1 MKKRILRLTILI
13 AILAGLVMYKDGL
26 SIFFNSPTAQAV
38 GDLSVDWGVLEGNPI
53 FVVSNMVP
61 GDDESRSVTVNNDAA
76 SSRPVSVRGIKTSE
90 SGILASAFS
99 FVISEGGS
107 DIYGGTSLTGP
118 KTLQDFFTESAA
130 IDGIFLSNLASG
142 ASTIYTFT
150 ATFNT
155 QSGNE
160 FQDRQL
166 IFDLKIGIIVAVPIE
181 CSLITFSGNPIFG
194 TEKRDILQGTPGNDL
209 IIALEE
215 NDIIVSGDGDDCIVG
230 GTGNDS
236 ILAGNGNDIIA
247 GGAGKDSI
255 RSEAGNDAVQ
265 GEAGIDSIWGG
276 PGDDII
282 SGGDDQDSIYGEG
295 DNDQIRGNNGNDS
308 LNGGAGNDTII
319 GDAGV
324 DSINGYTGI
333 DTCDGEMKLSCEF

>member
-99 FVISEGGS
+99 FVISEGGA

-155 QSGNE
+155 QSGND
-160 FQDRQL
+160 F
-166 IFDLKIGIIVAVPIE
+166 
-181 CSLITFSGNPIFG
+181 
-194 TEKRDILQGTPGNDL
+194 

-247 GGAGKDSI
+247 GGAVK
-255 RSEAGNDAVQ
+255 
-265 GEAGIDSIWGG
+265 
-276 PGDDII
+276 DII
-282 SGGDDQDSIYGEG
+282 
-295 DNDQIRGNNGNDS
+295 
-308 LNGGAGNDTII
+308 
-319 GDAGV
+319 
-324 DSINGYTGI
+324 
-333 DTCDGEMKLSCEF
+333 